1 MANYKGC
8 PSFPKPPKGAAL
20 NNRNSY
26 TNIYNSIVRPNV
38 SYAQAANGANHLRNN
53 QQMAARGPGFSA
65 QTEAKNPTPIK
76 QIQQ

>member
-38 SYAQAANGANHLRNN
+38 SYAQAANGANNLRNN
-53 QQMAARGPGFSA
+53 QQMAAQGPGFSA
-65 QTEAKNPTPIK
+65 QIEVNPPIK
-76 QIQQ
+76 